1 MGFQLVHI
9 FGKQILEP
17 FKFLTAYGIGLLH
30 ERQLE
35 PGFHRPCVSYALFQ
49 FFRAHKIVSVVRLH
63 VNVSGVTQ
71 ENHYL
76 GAEIADTERCEGV
89 RVKQGLSYERELRV
103 YGPDFRFLP
112 ELALEE
118 RCGDNQHKYPGRIQ
132 RIVCL
137 VYIID
142 LRYFDTEFEVERGIA
157 DYHIVPALRCE
168 LLYVALLYV
177 RIGVEVSCH
186 RNRLGVYVK
195 PVRVALV
202 RQVVEEVSHA
212 AAHVEYHF
220 RRLG

>member
-1 MGFQLVHI
+1 MV
-9 FGKQILEP
+9 P
-17 FKFLTAYGIGLLH
+17 
-30 ERQLE
+30 
-35 PGFHRPCVSYALFQ
+35 
-49 FFRAHKIVSVVRLH
+49 
-63 VNVSGVTQ
+63 
-71 ENHYL
+71 
-76 GAEIADTERCEGV
+76 
-89 RVKQGLSYERELRV
+89 
-103 YGPDFRFLP
+103 P
-112 ELALEE
+112 ELALQE
-118 RCGDNQHKYPGRIQ
+118 RCGDNQHKYTGRIQ

-137 VYIID
+137 VYIVD

-157 DYHIVPALRCE
+157 DYHIVPALLYE

-177 RIGVEVSCH
+177 RIWVEVSCH